1 MLKSTCYSSKRN
13 RVVFPATMSDG
24 SHPPSLLTSVGTTMH
39 MLSLY
44 IELPLMSLTIISELL
59 WGIVAML
66 LNSVCNCYITV
77 TLFFSK
83 PLADNSGPG

>member
-44 IELPLMSLTIISELL
+44 IELPLMSLTII
-59 WGIVAML
+59 
-66 LNSVCNCYITV
+66 
-77 TLFFSK
+77 
-83 PLADNSGPG
+83 